1 MIDKNILKLQHQNMD
16 QVNNVS
22 ILLKSMIF

>member
-22 ILLKSMIF
+22 ILLKSTIF